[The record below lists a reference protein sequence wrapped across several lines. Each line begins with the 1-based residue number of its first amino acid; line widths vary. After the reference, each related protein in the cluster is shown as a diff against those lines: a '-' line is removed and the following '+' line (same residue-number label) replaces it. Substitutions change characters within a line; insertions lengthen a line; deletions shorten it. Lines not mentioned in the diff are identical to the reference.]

1 MDQMDGGNVKILF
14 FFQHFLQEEK
24 EEREKKTHSCNIQQQ
39 QEKCLYVVFV
49 NGEKKYIQLQNST

>member
-1 MDQMDGGNVKILF
+1 MDGGNVKILS

-24 EEREKKTHSCNIQQQ
+24 EERKKTHSCNIHQQQ
-39 QEKCLYVVFV
+39 KEKCLYVVFV